1 LNFYYGCYY
10 LINSLFFGENKVK
23 IFVEVSHIN
32 RQANRGRS
40 QDRTLINEAI
50 RAKEVRLLDS
60 EGEQVG
66 IVSRDEAL
74 AKAASQD
81 LDLVCISPNASPP
94 VCRIMDYGKYRYEQQ
109 QKQKESK
116 KNQKILVTKEIRLS
130 PTIDSHDFE
139 TKAKHAEKFLTKG
152 DKVKISIRF
161 RARAITHSN
170 IGKDVLDRFAARLSE
185 FGTVEAKPKLEGRSM
200 HMLLA
205 PIKK

>member
-1 LNFYYGCYY
+1 L
-10 LINSLFFGENKVK
+10 LFVTAFFLGKIGVK
-23 IFVEVSHIN
+23 KFVEVLHIN
-32 RQANRGRS
+32 RQVNRGRS

-50 RAKEVRLLDS
+50 RAKEVRLLDN

-66 IVSRDEAL
+66 ILSTDEAR
-74 AKAASQD
+74 AKAAQMD

-109 QKQKESK
+109 RKQKESK

-139 TKAKHAEKFLTKG
+139 TKVKHAEKFLNKG

-170 IGKDVLDRFAARLSE
+170 IGKDVLERFAARLSE
-185 FGTVEAKPKLEGRSM
+185 VAIVEAKPKLEGRSM

-205 PIKK
+205 PVKK

>member
-1 LNFYYGCYY
+1 MQRYIKKIVVKNLWRCLN
-10 LINSLFFGENKVK
+10 
-23 IFVEVSHIN
+23 IN
-32 RQANRGRS
+32 RQSNRGKS
-40 QDRTLINEAI
+40 QQDRTLINQAI
-50 RAKEVRLLDS
+50 RAKEVRLIDS
-60 EGEQVG
+60 EGAQVG
-66 IVSRDEAL
+66 VVSRDEAL
-74 AKAASQD
+74 AKATAAD

-109 QKQKESK
+109 RKQRESK
-116 KNQKILVTKEIRLS
+116 KNQKVLVTKEIRLS

-152 DKVKISIRF
+152 DKVKVSIRF

-170 IGKDVLDRFAARLSE
+170 IGKDVLERFAERVHE
-185 FGTVEAKPKLEGRSM
+185 FGTIETKPKLEGRSM

>member
-1 LNFYYGCYY
+1 
-10 LINSLFFGENKVK
+10 
-23 IFVEVSHIN
+23 VEVSHIN

-66 IVSRDEAL
+66 IVSRADAL
-74 AKAASQD
+74 AKAADAD

-139 TKAKHAEKFLTKG
+139 TKAKHAEKFLNKG

-170 IGKDVLDRFAARLSE
+170 IGRDVLTRFAERVSE
-185 FGTVEAKPKLEGRSM
+185 VGIVEAQPKLEGRSM

>member
-1 LNFYYGCYY
+1 
-10 LINSLFFGENKVK
+10 
-23 IFVEVSHIN
+23 VEVSHIN